1 MYPEGK
7 LQIVIIL
14 YVISIFNRL
23 LPWLIFPKYILTFG
37 VYLNSISPMEET
49 HALKK
54 FSKYQVILVIILA
67 MTQFSVVLDFMVMSP
82 LGDLLIKDLKI
93 NPAQF
98 GLIVSSYA
106 LSAGISG
113 FLTASFADKFDRK
126 ILLLFF
132 YAGFIIGT
140 FFCAIANT
148 YWLLVG
154 ARIVT
159 GIFGGVISSI
169 SMAIV
174 ADTFSVEQRGRV
186 MGYLQMGFGIS
197 QVVGIPISLFIAN
210 KWDWQAPFYLIV
222 VIAST
227 ILFCA
232 LWVMKPV
239 NQHLKLQRENPLKH
253 MLSTIQN
260 KNYRIGYLATA
271 FMSLGGYLMMPWG
284 SAFSVNNVGISQS
297 ELPLLFMVVGIATLI
312 IMPIS
317 GNLSDRFSKFNVFL
331 TASIVMVIA
340 VLIYTNLGK
349 VSLLILIIVNVMMM
363 AGVMARMV
371 PSQAL
376 ATSIPEMKDRGA
388 FMSINSSLQQF
399 AGGIAAMVGGFIVV
413 QKDQFSPLEKFDF
426 LGLVVIC
433 VIIINIFLTYR
444 VHRFIKMRG

>member
-1 MYPEGK
+1 MQAKTNKKAFSPY
-7 LQIVIIL
+7 QIIVIL
-14 YVISIFNRL
+14 
-23 LPWLIFPKYILTFG
+23 
-37 VYLNSISPMEET
+37 
-49 HALKK
+49 
-54 FSKYQVILVIILA
+54 ILA
-67 MTQFSVVLDFMVMSP
+67 LTQFSVVLDFMVMSP
-82 LGDLLIKDLKI
+82 LGDLLIKDLNI
-93 NPAQF
+93 TPAQF
-98 GLIVSSYA
+98 GVVVSSYA
-106 LSAGISG
+106 LSAGVSG

-126 ILLLFF
+126 KLLLFF
-132 YAGFIIGT
+132 YGGFIIGT
-140 FFCAIANT
+140 LFCGLASS
-148 YWLLVG
+148 YMLLVL
-154 ARIVT
+154 ARIFT

-169 SMAIV
+169 SLAIV
-174 ADTFSVEQRGRV
+174 ADLFEIDQRGRV
-186 MGYLQMGFGIS
+186 MSFLQMGFGMS
-197 QVVGIPISLFIAN
+197 QVLGIPISLYLATYWN
-210 KWDWQAPFYLIV
+210 WQAPFFLIV
-222 VIAST
+222 GLAFLIFIAAFVV
-227 ILFCA
+227 L
-232 LWVMKPV
+232 KPV
-239 NQHLKLQRENPLKH
+239 NEHLKLQRSSPIKH
-253 MLSTIQN
+253 LFQTISN

-349 VSLLILIIVNVMMM
+349 VSLLTLIIVNVMMM

-376 ATSIPEMKDRGA
+376 ATSITEMKDRGA

-399 AGGIAAMVGGFIVV
+399 AGGVAAMVGGFIVV